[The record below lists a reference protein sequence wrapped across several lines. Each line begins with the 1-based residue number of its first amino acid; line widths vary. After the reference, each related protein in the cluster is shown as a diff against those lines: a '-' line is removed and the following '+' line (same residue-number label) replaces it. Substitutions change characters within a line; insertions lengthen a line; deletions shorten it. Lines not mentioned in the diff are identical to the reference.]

1 MVQLSWKENIQYK
14 GLFHGCKAGSI
25 RILQKHL
32 QIQLQEKIL
41 LSANENEML
50 KQNEI
55 KLLTRALECNL
66 QVVEMINNEN
76 LENKSIVMMSILKE
90 LRELCDKVIKQNEKN
105 HA

>member
-1 MVQLSWKENIQYK
+1 M
-14 GLFHGCKAGSI
+14 
-25 RILQKHL
+25 QKHL

-55 KLLTRALECNL
+55 KLLTKTLECNL

-76 LENKSIVMMSILKE
+76 FENKSIVMMSILKE
-90 LRELCDKVIKQNEKN
+90 LRELCDKVIKQDEKY
-105 HA
+105 HV